1 MEKIRELL
9 THKNKKT
16 RSMQMTISISFTILS
31 VCCMCLLGVMLYQQ
45 FTRTAENLTVE
56 NSRQLLNQTTIN
68 LEDYLRN
75 MRRISDAMY
84 YTVIKNTDIGSE
96 SLEDSMNLL
105 YEANKDKL
113 VSVACYTNDGKLTEA
128 SPIAT
133 EKPGVDVK
141 SQKWFQDAAGE
152 LENFHFSTPHVQNL
166 FDDPSYRYYWVVS
179 LSRTVELTR
188 NGNSMLGVLLVD
200 MNYSSIEQLLE
211 KANTDTSGEYVYL
224 MAPDGE
230 IIYHPKQNLIH
241 MGLYEENNT
250 EAAGYEDTTVKE
262 NFHGEKRL
270 VTVKTISYTGWKLI
284 SVVPMKSF
292 SMGMTGMRNLV
303 VLLVA
308 LTVLA
313 VVILNQMVSA
323 RISKPLR
330 RLNDSVKEWEA
341 GNMNPDIYIGG
352 SMEVEHLGKT
362 LRSTVAQIRQ
372 LMDDIVVEQ
381 EEKRKSE
388 LDALQSQ
395 INPHFLYNTL
405 DSIVWMITGER
416 YDDAVFMITQL
427 ASLFRISLSKGKTVI
442 KIEDEVKHARNYMN
456 IQKIRYK
463 NSFEVDFQI
472 EEDILDGCIV
482 KLVLQPLLENA
493 IYYGMEFMD
502 GEGEIH
508 VRGYRKDKDVYLE
521 VEDNGLGM
529 PEEEAA
535 ELLNGKERP
544 HKHGSGVGLV
554 NVHSRL
560 KLRFGE
566 AYGLVIHSCPDE
578 GMMVQIH
585 IPYIPYTVETVVL
598 LSQQKPDDTI
608 EIDLDLD
615 ELDATSAELKA
626 TYQEIKDYVLKEFG
640 LKVSSL
646 YISQVKRKCGIEV
659 GENYNLP
666 KSENARVPQC
676 PKEKEDAIKAAL
688 KYFAMI

>member
-45 FTRTAENLTVE
+45 FTRKAENLTVE

-270 VTVKTISYTGWKLI
+270 ITVKTISYTGWKLV

-442 KIEDEVKHARNYMN
+442 KIEDEIKHARNYMN

-529 PEEEAA
+529 PEEEAS
-535 ELLNGKERP
+535 ELLNEKERP

-585 IPYIPYTVETVVL
+585 IPYVPYTVET
-598 LSQQKPDDTI
+598 QKFL
-608 EIDLDLD
+608 E
-615 ELDATSAELKA
+615 SG
-626 TYQEIKDYVLKEFG
+626 KDYSSVSASGKEG
-640 LKVSSL
+640 
-646 YISQVKRKCGIEV
+646 
-659 GENYNLP
+659 
-666 KSENARVPQC
+666 SE
-676 PKEKEDAIKAAL
+676 
-688 KYFAMI
+688 

>member
-45 FTRTAENLTVE
+45 FTRKAENLTVE

-308 LTVLA
+308 LTVFA

-585 IPYIPYTVETVVL
+585 IPYIPYTVET
-598 LSQQKPDDTI
+598 QKFL
-608 EIDLDLD
+608 E
-615 ELDATSAELKA
+615 SG
-626 TYQEIKDYVLKEFG
+626 KDYSSVSASGKEG
-640 LKVSSL
+640 
-646 YISQVKRKCGIEV
+646 
-659 GENYNLP
+659 
-666 KSENARVPQC
+666 SE
-676 PKEKEDAIKAAL
+676 
-688 KYFAMI
+688 

>member
-45 FTRTAENLTVE
+45 FTRKAENLTVE

-188 NGNSMLGVLLVD
+188 NGNTMLGVLLVD

-224 MAPDGE
+224 MASDGE

-585 IPYIPYTVETVVL
+585 IPYIPYTVET
-598 LSQQKPDDTI
+598 QKFL
-608 EIDLDLD
+608 E
-615 ELDATSAELKA
+615 SG
-626 TYQEIKDYVLKEFG
+626 KDYSSVSASGKEG
-640 LKVSSL
+640 
-646 YISQVKRKCGIEV
+646 
-659 GENYNLP
+659 
-666 KSENARVPQC
+666 SE
-676 PKEKEDAIKAAL
+676 
-688 KYFAMI
+688 

>member
-45 FTRTAENLTVE
+45 FTRKAENLTVE

-270 VTVKTISYTGWKLI
+270 ITVKTISYTGWKLV

-442 KIEDEVKHARNYMN
+442 KIEDEIKHARNYMN

-529 PEEEAA
+529 PEEEAS

-585 IPYIPYTVETVVL
+585 IPYIPYTVET
-598 LSQQKPDDTI
+598 QKFL
-608 EIDLDLD
+608 E
-615 ELDATSAELKA
+615 SG
-626 TYQEIKDYVLKEFG
+626 KDYSSVSASGKEG
-640 LKVSSL
+640 
-646 YISQVKRKCGIEV
+646 
-659 GENYNLP
+659 
-666 KSENARVPQC
+666 SE
-676 PKEKEDAIKAAL
+676 
-688 KYFAMI
+688 

>member
-45 FTRTAENLTVE
+45 FTRKAENLTVE

-128 SPIAT
+128 SPITT

-566 AYGLVIHSCPDE
+566 AYGLIIHSCPDE

-585 IPYIPYTVETVVL
+585 IPYIPYTVETQKL
-598 LSQQKPDDTI
+598 LESG
-608 EIDLDLD
+608 
-615 ELDATSAELKA
+615 
-626 TYQEIKDYVLKEFG
+626 KDYSSVSASGKEG
-640 LKVSSL
+640 
-646 YISQVKRKCGIEV
+646 
-659 GENYNLP
+659 
-666 KSENARVPQC
+666 SE
-676 PKEKEDAIKAAL
+676 
-688 KYFAMI
+688 

>member
-45 FTRTAENLTVE
+45 FTRKAENLTVE

-405 DSIVWMITGER
+405 DSIVWMISGER

-585 IPYIPYTVETVVL
+585 IPYIPYTVET
-598 LSQQKPDDTI
+598 QKFL
-608 EIDLDLD
+608 E
-615 ELDATSAELKA
+615 SG
-626 TYQEIKDYVLKEFG
+626 KDYSSVSASGKEG
-640 LKVSSL
+640 
-646 YISQVKRKCGIEV
+646 
-659 GENYNLP
+659 
-666 KSENARVPQC
+666 SE
-676 PKEKEDAIKAAL
+676 
-688 KYFAMI
+688 

>member
-9 THKNKKT
+9 SRKGKKT
-16 RSMQMTISISFTILS
+16 RSMQMTISVSFTVLS
-31 VCCMCLLGVMLYQQ
+31 VCCMCFLGVMLYQQ
-45 FTRTAENLTVE
+45 FTKKAENLTVE

-84 YTVIKNTDIGSE
+84 YTVIKNTDIGSG
-96 SLEDSMNLL
+96 SLDDSMTLL
-105 YEANKDKL
+105 YESNKDKL
-113 VSVACYTNDGKLTEA
+113 VSVACYTNDGNLVAA
-128 SPIAT
+128 SPIDT
-133 EKPGVDVK
+133 EKTEIDVT
-141 SQKWFQDAAGE
+141 SQSWFKDAVGE
-152 LENFHFSTPHVQNL
+152 LENFHFSKPHVENL

-188 NGNSMLGVLLVD
+188 NGVSMLGVLLVD
-200 MNYSSIEQLLE
+200 MNYSSIEQLLD
-211 KANTDTSGEYVYL
+211 KANSDTSGEYLYL

-241 MGLYEENNT
+241 MGLYQENNSM
-250 EAAGYEDTTVKE
+250 AAGYEDTTTEE
-262 NFHGEKRL
+262 NFQGENRL
-270 VTVKTISYTGWKLI
+270 VTVKTISYTGWKLV

-292 SMGMTGMRNLV
+292 SMGMSGMRNLV

-308 LTVLA
+308 LTVFA
-313 VVILNQMVSA
+313 AVILNQMVSA

-341 GNMNPDIYIGG
+341 GNMEPDIYIGG

-427 ASLFRISLSKGKTVI
+427 ASLFRISLSRGKTVI
-442 KIEDEVKHARNYMN
+442 RIEDEVKHAQNYMN

-472 EEDILDGCIV
+472 DPEILDGCTV

-508 VRGYRKDKDVYLE
+508 VRGYRKENDVYLE

-560 KLRFGE
+560 KLRFGDQ
-566 AYGLVIHSCPDE
+566 YGLIIKSCPDE
-578 GMMVQIH
+578 GMLVQ
-585 IPYIPYTVETVVL
+585 
-598 LSQQKPDDTI
+598 
-608 EIDLDLD
+608 
-615 ELDATSAELKA
+615 
-626 TYQEIKDYVLKEFG
+626 
-640 LKVSSL
+640 
-646 YISQVKRKCGIEV
+646 
-659 GENYNLP
+659 
-666 KSENARVPQC
+666 
-676 PKEKEDAIKAAL
+676 
-688 KYFAMI
+688 

>member
-45 FTRTAENLTVE
+45 FTRKAENLTVE

-241 MGLYEENNT
+241 MGLYEENNP

-585 IPYIPYTVETVVL
+585 IPYIPYTVET
-598 LSQQKPDDTI
+598 QKFL
-608 EIDLDLD
+608 E
-615 ELDATSAELKA
+615 SG
-626 TYQEIKDYVLKEFG
+626 KDYSSVSASGKEG
-640 LKVSSL
+640 
-646 YISQVKRKCGIEV
+646 
-659 GENYNLP
+659 
-666 KSENARVPQC
+666 SE
-676 PKEKEDAIKAAL
+676 
-688 KYFAMI
+688 

>member
-45 FTRTAENLTVE
+45 FTRKAENLTVE

-166 FDDPSYRYYWVVS
+166 FDDPSYRYYWVVY

-188 NGNSMLGVLLVD
+188 NGNSMMGVLLVE
-200 MNYSSIEQLLE
+200 MNYISIEQLLE

-585 IPYIPYTVETVVL
+585 IPYIPYTVET
-598 LSQQKPDDTI
+598 QKFL
-608 EIDLDLD
+608 E
-615 ELDATSAELKA
+615 SG
-626 TYQEIKDYVLKEFG
+626 KDYSSVSASGKEG
-640 LKVSSL
+640 
-646 YISQVKRKCGIEV
+646 
-659 GENYNLP
+659 
-666 KSENARVPQC
+666 SE
-676 PKEKEDAIKAAL
+676 
-688 KYFAMI
+688 

>member
-1 MEKIRELL
+1 
-9 THKNKKT
+9 
-16 RSMQMTISISFTILS
+16 MQMTISISFTILS

-45 FTRTAENLTVE
+45 FTRKAENLTVE

-313 VVILNQMVSA
+313 AVMLNQMVSA

-585 IPYIPYTVETVVL
+585 IPYIPYTVET
-598 LSQQKPDDTI
+598 QKFL
-608 EIDLDLD
+608 E
-615 ELDATSAELKA
+615 SG
-626 TYQEIKDYVLKEFG
+626 KDYSSVSASGKEG
-640 LKVSSL
+640 
-646 YISQVKRKCGIEV
+646 
-659 GENYNLP
+659 
-666 KSENARVPQC
+666 SE
-676 PKEKEDAIKAAL
+676 
-688 KYFAMI
+688 

>member
-45 FTRTAENLTVE
+45 FTRKAENLTVE

-270 VTVKTISYTGWKLI
+270 VTVKTISYTGWKLV

-585 IPYIPYTVETVVL
+585 IPYIPYTVETQKL
-598 LSQQKPDDTI
+598 LESG
-608 EIDLDLD
+608 
-615 ELDATSAELKA
+615 
-626 TYQEIKDYVLKEFG
+626 KDYSSVSASGKEG
-640 LKVSSL
+640 
-646 YISQVKRKCGIEV
+646 
-659 GENYNLP
+659 
-666 KSENARVPQC
+666 SE
-676 PKEKEDAIKAAL
+676 
-688 KYFAMI
+688 

>member
-45 FTRTAENLTVE
+45 FTRKAENLTVE

-585 IPYIPYTVETVVL
+585 IPYTVET
-598 LSQQKPDDTI
+598 QKFL
-608 EIDLDLD
+608 E
-615 ELDATSAELKA
+615 SG
-626 TYQEIKDYVLKEFG
+626 KDYSSVSASGKEG
-640 LKVSSL
+640 
-646 YISQVKRKCGIEV
+646 
-659 GENYNLP
+659 
-666 KSENARVPQC
+666 SE
-676 PKEKEDAIKAAL
+676 
-688 KYFAMI
+688 

>member
-1 MEKIRELL
+1 MKKMKELL
-9 THKNKKT
+9 SHKRKKA
-16 RSMQMTISISFTILS
+16 RSMQMTISVSFTLLS
-31 VCCMCLLGVMLYQQ
+31 VCCMCFLGVMLYQQ
-45 FTRTAENLTVE
+45 FSRKAENLTVE

-84 YTVIKNTDIGSE
+84 YSVIKNTDIGSE
-96 SLEDSMNLL
+96 SLEDSMTLL

-113 VSVACYTNDGKLTEA
+113 ISVACYTNDGKLTEA

-133 EKPGVDVK
+133 EKNGVDVK
-141 SQKWFQDAAGE
+141 SQKWFQDAASE

-188 NGNSMLGVLLVD
+188 NGSSMLGVLLVD

-224 MAPDGE
+224 MASDGE

-241 MGLYEENNT
+241 MGLYQENNDM
-250 EAAGYEDTTVKE
+250 AAGYEDTTVKE

-270 VTVKTISYTGWKLI
+270 VTVKTISYTGWKLV

-292 SMGMTGMRNLV
+292 SMGMTGMRNLA

-313 VVILNQMVSA
+313 AVILNQMVSA

-341 GNMNPDIYIGG
+341 GNMEPDIYIGG

-442 KIEDEVKHARNYMN
+442 SIENEVKHAKNYMN

-463 NSFEVDFQI
+463 NSFEIDFQI
-472 EEDILDGCIV
+472 EEEILNGCIV

-508 VRGYRKDKDVYLE
+508 VRGYRRDNDVYLE

-566 AYGLVIHSCPDE
+566 NYGLIIHSCPDE

-585 IPYIPYTVETVVL
+585 IPYVPYTAETQRIL
-598 LSQQKPDDTI
+598 ESG
-608 EIDLDLD
+608 
-615 ELDATSAELKA
+615 
-626 TYQEIKDYVLKEFG
+626 KDYSSVLSVRKE
-640 LKVSSL
+640 
-646 YISQVKRKCGIEV
+646 ET
-659 GENYNLP
+659 E
-666 KSENARVPQC
+666 
-676 PKEKEDAIKAAL
+676 
-688 KYFAMI
+688 

>member
-45 FTRTAENLTVE
+45 FTRKAENLTVE

-442 KIEDEVKHARNYMN
+442 SIENEVKHAKNYMN

-463 NSFEVDFQI
+463 NSFEIDFQI
-472 EEDILDGCIV
+472 EEEILNGCIV

-508 VRGYRKDKDVYLE
+508 VRGYRRDNDVYLE

-566 AYGLVIHSCPDE
+566 NYGLIIHSCPDE

-585 IPYIPYTVETVVL
+585 IPYVPYTAETQRIL
-598 LSQQKPDDTI
+598 ESG
-608 EIDLDLD
+608 
-615 ELDATSAELKA
+615 
-626 TYQEIKDYVLKEFG
+626 KDYSSVLSVRKE
-640 LKVSSL
+640 
-646 YISQVKRKCGIEV
+646 ET
-659 GENYNLP
+659 E
-666 KSENARVPQC
+666 
-676 PKEKEDAIKAAL
+676 
-688 KYFAMI
+688 

>member
-1 MEKIRELL
+1 MKKIRELL
-9 THKNKKT
+9 FHKRTK
-16 RSMQMTISISFTILS
+16 SMQMIISVSFTVLS
-31 VCCMCLLGVMLYQQ
+31 VCCMCFLGVMLYQQ
-45 FTRTAENLTVE
+45 FTRKAENLTVE

-96 SLEDSMNLL
+96 SLDDSMTLL

-113 VSVACYTNDGKLTEA
+113 VSIACYTNDGNLTA
-128 SPIAT
+128 AAPIAT
-133 EKPGVDVK
+133 EKRDVDVK
-141 SQKWFQDAAGE
+141 EQEWFRDAAGE

-166 FDDPSYRYYWVVS
+166 FDDGTFRYYWVIS
-179 LSRTVELTR
+179 SSRVVELT
-188 NGNSMLGVLLVD
+188 NGVNSQKGVLLVD

-313 VVILNQMVSA
+313 AVMLNQMVSA

-341 GNMNPDIYIGG
+341 GNMNPDIYVGG

-442 KIEDEVKHARNYMN
+442 KIEDEIKHARNYMN

-566 AYGLVIHSCPDE
+566 AYGLIIRSCPDE

-585 IPYIPYTVETVVL
+585 IPYVPYTVET
-598 LSQQKPDDTI
+598 QKFL
-608 EIDLDLD
+608 E
-615 ELDATSAELKA
+615 SG
-626 TYQEIKDYVLKEFG
+626 KDYSS
-640 LKVSSL
+640 VSVS
-646 YISQVKRKCGIEV
+646 G
-659 GENYNLP
+659 
-666 KSENARVPQC
+666 
-676 PKEKEDAIKAAL
+676 KEDSE
-688 KYFAMI
+688 

>member
-45 FTRTAENLTVE
+45 FTRKAENLTVE

-270 VTVKTISYTGWKLI
+270 VTVKTISYTGWRLI

-585 IPYIPYTVETVVL
+585 IPYIPYTVET
-598 LSQQKPDDTI
+598 QKFL
-608 EIDLDLD
+608 E
-615 ELDATSAELKA
+615 SG
-626 TYQEIKDYVLKEFG
+626 KDYSSVSASGKEG
-640 LKVSSL
+640 
-646 YISQVKRKCGIEV
+646 
-659 GENYNLP
+659 
-666 KSENARVPQC
+666 SE
-676 PKEKEDAIKAAL
+676 
-688 KYFAMI
+688 

>member
-1 MEKIRELL
+1 
-9 THKNKKT
+9 
-16 RSMQMTISISFTILS
+16 MTISISFTILS

-45 FTRTAENLTVE
+45 FTRKAENLTVE

-493 IYYGMEFMD
+493 IYSGMEFMD

-585 IPYIPYTVETVVL
+585 IPYIPYTVET
-598 LSQQKPDDTI
+598 QKFL
-608 EIDLDLD
+608 E
-615 ELDATSAELKA
+615 SG
-626 TYQEIKDYVLKEFG
+626 KDYSSVSASGKEG
-640 LKVSSL
+640 
-646 YISQVKRKCGIEV
+646 
-659 GENYNLP
+659 
-666 KSENARVPQC
+666 SE
-676 PKEKEDAIKAAL
+676 
-688 KYFAMI
+688 

>member
-45 FTRTAENLTVE
+45 FTRKAENLTVE

-308 LTVLA
+308 LTVFA

-416 YDDAVFMITQL
+416 YEDAVFMITQL

-585 IPYIPYTVETVVL
+585 IPYISYTVETQKL
-598 LSQQKPDDTI
+598 LESG
-608 EIDLDLD
+608 
-615 ELDATSAELKA
+615 
-626 TYQEIKDYVLKEFG
+626 KDYSS
-640 LKVSSL
+640 VSAAG
-646 YISQVKRKCGIEV
+646 RE
-659 GENYNLP
+659 E
-666 KSENARVPQC
+666 SE
-676 PKEKEDAIKAAL
+676 
-688 KYFAMI
+688 

>member
-45 FTRTAENLTVE
+45 FTRKAENLTVE

-133 EKPGVDVK
+133 EKPGVNVK

-585 IPYIPYTVETVVL
+585 IPYIPYTVETQKL
-598 LSQQKPDDTI
+598 LESG
-608 EIDLDLD
+608 
-615 ELDATSAELKA
+615 
-626 TYQEIKDYVLKEFG
+626 KDYSSVSASGKEG
-640 LKVSSL
+640 
-646 YISQVKRKCGIEV
+646 
-659 GENYNLP
+659 
-666 KSENARVPQC
+666 SE
-676 PKEKEDAIKAAL
+676 
-688 KYFAMI
+688 

>member
-1 MEKIRELL
+1 MRESVKKIRELL
-9 THKNKKT
+9 FHKNKKT
-16 RSMQMTISISFTILS
+16 KSMQMTISVSFTVLS
-31 VCCMCLLGVMLYQQ
+31 VCCMCFLGVMLYQQ
-45 FTRTAENLTVE
+45 FTRKAENLTVE
-56 NSRQLLNQTTIN
+56 NARQLLNQTTIN

-84 YTVIKNTDIGSE
+84 YTVIKDTDIGSE
-96 SLEDSMNLL
+96 NLDDSMTLL

-113 VSVACYTNDGKLTEA
+113 VSVACYTNDGNLTA
-128 SPIAT
+128 AAPIAT
-133 EKPGVDVK
+133 EKAGADVS
-141 SQKWFQDAAGE
+141 SQNWFQDAVGE
-152 LENFHFSTPHVQNL
+152 LENFHFSTPHVQDL

-188 NGNSMLGVLLVD
+188 NGSSLLGVLLVD
-200 MNYSSIEQLLE
+200 MNYSSIKQLLD

-224 MAPDGE
+224 MAPDGQ
-230 IIYHPKQNLIH
+230 IIYHPKQNLIY
-241 MGLYEENNT
+241 MGLYQENNSK
-250 EAAGYEDTTVKE
+250 AAKYEDTTVKE
-262 NFHGEKRL
+262 NFFGEKRL
-270 VTVKTISYTGWKLI
+270 VTVKTISYTGWKLV

-303 VLLVA
+303 ALLVA

-313 VVILNQMVSA
+313 AVLLNQMVSA

-341 GNMNPDIYIGG
+341 GNLEPNIYIGG

-362 LRSTVAQIRQ
+362 LQSTVSQIHQ

-442 KIEDEVKHARNYMN
+442 RIEDEVKHAQNYMN

-472 EEDILDGCIV
+472 EEEILNGCIV

-508 VRGYRKDKDVYLE
+508 VRGYRKDGDIYLE

-560 KLRFGE
+560 KLRFGDD
-566 AYGLVIHSCPDE
+566 YGLIIHSCPDE
-578 GMMVQIH
+578 GMLVKIH
-585 IPYIPYTVETVVL
+585 IPYIPYTAETQKL
-598 LSQQKPDDTI
+598 LESGKNYSPVSADKKG
-608 EIDLDLD
+608 
-615 ELDATSAELKA
+615 DAE
-626 TYQEIKDYVLKEFG
+626 
-640 LKVSSL
+640 
-646 YISQVKRKCGIEV
+646 
-659 GENYNLP
+659 
-666 KSENARVPQC
+666 
-676 PKEKEDAIKAAL
+676 
-688 KYFAMI
+688 

>member
-1 MEKIRELL
+1 MKKIKKLL
-9 THKNKKT
+9 SHRRKKI
-16 RSMQMTISISFTILS
+16 RSMQMTISVSFTLLS
-31 VCCMCLLGVMLYQQ
+31 VCCMCFLGVMLYQQ
-45 FTRTAENLTVE
+45 FSKKAENLTVE
-56 NSRQLLNQTTIN
+56 NSRQLINQTAIN

-84 YTVIKNTDIGSE
+84 YSVIKNTDIGSE
-96 SLEDSMNLL
+96 SLEDAMTLL

-113 VSVACYTNDGKLTEA
+113 ISVACYTNDGKLTEA

-133 EKPGVDVK
+133 EKNGVDVK

-270 VTVKTISYTGWKLI
+270 ITVKTISYTGWKLV

-585 IPYIPYTVETVVL
+585 IPYIPYTVETQKL
-598 LSQQKPDDTI
+598 LESG
-608 EIDLDLD
+608 
-615 ELDATSAELKA
+615 
-626 TYQEIKDYVLKEFG
+626 KDYSSVSASGKEG
-640 LKVSSL
+640 
-646 YISQVKRKCGIEV
+646 
-659 GENYNLP
+659 
-666 KSENARVPQC
+666 SE
-676 PKEKEDAIKAAL
+676 
-688 KYFAMI
+688 

>member
-45 FTRTAENLTVE
+45 FTRKAENLTVE

-211 KANTDTSGEYVYL
+211 KANTDTSSEYVYL

-585 IPYIPYTVETVVL
+585 IPYIPYTVET
-598 LSQQKPDDTI
+598 QKFL
-608 EIDLDLD
+608 E
-615 ELDATSAELKA
+615 SG
-626 TYQEIKDYVLKEFG
+626 KDYSSVSASGKEG
-640 LKVSSL
+640 
-646 YISQVKRKCGIEV
+646 
-659 GENYNLP
+659 
-666 KSENARVPQC
+666 SE
-676 PKEKEDAIKAAL
+676 
-688 KYFAMI
+688 